1 MAHTVTITITSAQHS
16 FAAGTVSSGI
26 KVTLGT
32 FEPQLLVTAPYI
44 ATFENVE
51 PGDYNIIAVAVDG
64 SGNELGDAITGSAT
78 VAPDNVNIDVPASM
92 IVNVA

>member
-16 FAAGTVSSGI
+16 FAAGTLSSGI

-32 FEPQLLVTAPYI
+32 LDPQVLTTAPYI
-44 ATFENVE
+44 ATFENVDA
-51 PGDYNIIAVAVDG
+51 GDYNIIAVAIDDK
-64 SGNELGDAITGSAT
+64 GNELGDAITGSAT

-92 IVNVA
+92 IVNVV

>member
-1 MAHTVTITITSAQHS
+1 MAHTVTITIASAQHS
-16 FAAGTVSSGI
+16 FAAGTVSAGI

-32 FEPQLLVTAPYI
+32 LDPQVLSTAPYI

-51 PGDYNIIAVAVDG
+51 SGDYNIIAVAVDQN
-64 SGNELGDAITGSAT
+64 GNELGDAITGSAT
-78 VAPDNVNIDVPASM
+78 VAPDVVNIDVPASM